1 MVTSPRALLTTAKTP
16 LAVALIRELR
26 KRGAAVAVLEAGS
39 DGDSPLTGGAER
51 LVDPGE
57 GAGLGELLVEWSP
70 THVFHELPVRITPS
84 WSEEQTPRLLEA
96 VARLETRPRIV
107 LASAGRGCSRH
118 EAMLRATGLPFTLA
132 RRGRLLG
139 PGGDAPLGNGLAA
152 AWASVARLLGLAR
165 QCARFRPFEPAE
177 LAYGLVHAGFNYT
190 TIDRV
195 LKAEELRYEIANDRE
210 YHLPRS
216 RRDELRH

>member
-1 MVTSPRALLTTAKTP
+1 MAPSPRALLTIARTP
-16 LAVALIRELR
+16 LAAALVRELR
-26 KRGAAVAVLEAGS
+26 SRDAVVAVLEAGS
-39 DGDSPLTGGAER
+39 GGNSPLPEGVER
-51 LVDPGE
+51 LMDPGN
-57 GAGLGELLVEWSP
+57 ATGLGDLLRKWSP
-70 THVFHELPVRITPS
+70 THVFHELPVRITPG
-84 WSEEQTPRLLEA
+84 WSEQETPGLLEA
-96 VARLETRPRIV
+96 MASLESRPRVV
-107 LASAGRGCSRH
+107 LASTGRARSKH
-118 EAMLRATGLPFTLA
+118 EAMLRASGLPFTLA

-152 AWASVARLLGLAR
+152 AWASAARLLGLAR

>member
-1 MVTSPRALLTTAKTP
+1 MAPSPRALLTTARTP
-16 LAVALIRELR
+16 LAAALVRELR
-26 KRGAAVAVLEAGS
+26 SRDAVVAVLEAGS
-39 DGDSPLTGGAER
+39 GGNSPLPEGVER
-51 LVDPGE
+51 LMDPGK
-57 GAGLGELLVEWSP
+57 WSP
-70 THVFHELPVRITPS
+70 THVFHELPVRITPG
-84 WSEEQTPRLLEA
+84 WSEQETPGLLEA
-96 VARLETRPRIV
+96 MASLESRPRVV
-107 LASAGRGCSRH
+107 LASTGRARSKH
-118 EAMLRATGLPFTLA
+118 EAMLRASGLPFTLA

-152 AWASVARLLGLAR
+152 AWASAARLLGLAR